1 MDIDAISHQQV
12 LSVTAASVLTHYDG
26 SLFSLLYSALP
37 AAVHE
42 ACKFCFT
49 ASGLVG
55 AKVHANGIAC

>member
-1 MDIDAISHQQV
+1 MPCSTISHQQE
-12 LSVTAASVLTHYDG
+12 LSVTTASVLTRYDG
-26 SLFSLLYSALP
+26 SLFSLLYSALL